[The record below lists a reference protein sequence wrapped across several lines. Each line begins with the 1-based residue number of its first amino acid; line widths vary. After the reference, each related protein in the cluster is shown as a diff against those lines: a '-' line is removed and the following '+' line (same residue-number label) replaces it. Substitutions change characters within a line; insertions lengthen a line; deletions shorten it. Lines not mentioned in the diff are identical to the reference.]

1 MIKYSIITLFPALL
15 ETFRQTSILKRAQE
29 QKLLKIEIIDLRQFG
44 EGKHQQVDDYNY
56 GGGSGMVLQ
65 IAPLVKAIRSVQ
77 TEKSL
82 VCLMTPQGQTF
93 DQKVARGLLDCHQHF
108 IFVCG
113 RYEGF
118 DERIYHYVDK
128 TISIG
133 DYVLNGGEI
142 PTMAVIETLSRLVPQ
157 VIRQTS
163 IAHDSFNNNLLDY
176 PLYAPPVVFEE
187 HTIPDVVRSG
197 HHKEI
202 TSWRS
207 RMQVSKT
214 WQYRPDLL
222 KKAHLTVDQKRWLTS
237 LQTTKGTKDNEF

>member
-1 MIKYSIITLFPALL
+1 MIKYSVITLFPELL
-15 ETFRQTSILKRAQE
+15 QSFCQTSILKRAQD
-29 QKLLKIEIIDLRQFG
+29 QKHLTIQIINLRHFG
-44 EGKHQQVDDYNY
+44 TGKHHQVDDYNY

-65 IAPLVKAIRSVQ
+65 ITPLVKAIRSVQ
-77 TEKSL
+77 TKKSL

-93 DQKVARGLLDCHQHF
+93 NQKIAQELITSHQHF

-142 PTMAVIETLSRLVPQ
+142 PAMTVIETLSRLVPQ
-157 VIRQTS
+157 VIKQTS
-163 IAHDSFNNNLLDY
+163 VAHDSFNNNLLDY

-187 HTIPDVVRSG
+187 HSVPDIVRSG
-197 HHKEI
+197 HHEAI
-202 TSWRS
+202 NVWRK

-214 WQYRPDLL
+214 WQYRSDLIQ
-222 KKAHLTVDQKRWLTS
+222 KAHLTNDQQTWLTK

>member
-1 MIKYSIITLFPALL
+1 MIKYSVITLFPELL

-29 QKLLKIEIIDLRQFG
+29 QKLLQLEIINLRQFG

-82 VCLMTPQGQTF
+82 VCLMTPQGQIF
-93 DQKVARGLLDCHQHF
+93 NQKVAQELITIHQHF
-108 IFVCG
+108 IFICG

-128 TISIG
+128 MISIG

-157 VIRQTS
+157 VITQTS
-163 IAHDSFNNNLLDY
+163 VAHDSFTNNLLDY

-187 HTIPDVVRSG
+187 HSVPDIVRSG
-197 HHKEI
+197 HHAEI
-202 TSWRS
+202 TAWRK

-222 KKAHLTVDQKRWLTS
+222 KKAHLTVDQQSWLTS
-237 LQTTKGTKDNEF
+237 LQRTKGIKDNEL